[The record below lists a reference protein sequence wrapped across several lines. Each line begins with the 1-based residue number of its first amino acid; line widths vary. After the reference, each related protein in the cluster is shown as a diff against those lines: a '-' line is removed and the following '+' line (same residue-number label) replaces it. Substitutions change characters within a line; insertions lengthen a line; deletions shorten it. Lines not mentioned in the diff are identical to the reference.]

1 VHREREAKGL
11 RRRRWAVPVAG
22 IAVSATVALLTAVPA
37 GADRLPVP
45 SPISI
50 AGAKLGFHGRVLA
63 PLPFC
68 RGHRRVTLFKVV
80 DGGPD
85 QAMGQTGT
93 DRQGHWSIA
102 VSGFAGIS
110 LARFY
115 ATVRGAK
122 GHFATLPYQCGRARS
137 MTIKLGG

>member
-1 VHREREAKGL
+1 M
-11 RRRRWAVPVAG
+11 RRRRWAGPVAG
-22 IAVSATVALLTAVPA
+22 IAVLAAVALPTAAPA

-45 SPISI
+45 STISI
-50 AGAKLGFHGRVLA
+50 ASAELGFHGRVRT

-68 RGHRRVTLFKVV
+68 QGHRRVTLFKVV

-85 QAMGQTGT
+85 EAMGHTGT
-93 DRQGHWSIA
+93 DRRGHWSIA

-110 LARFY
+110 LTRFY

-122 GHFATLPYQCGRARS
+122 GHFASLPYQCGRAS
-137 MTIKLGG
+137 STTIKLGG